1 MSNADVLQKAVEMA
15 GKNGYPRPDDAPLSS
30 WKRSINSGQAYR
42 IIFSHDFAKAF
53 WGEKRY
59 EHVGCGGVLD
69 VLKEIKCPKCGHVEP
84 PLKGYDGWQF
94 HLQQM
99 VISDDPLKYLEKFLD
114 KK

>member
-1 MSNADVLQKAVEMA
+1 MEWTFEIDGQKYFFD
-15 GKNGYPRPDDAPLSS
+15 KTKSLNT
-30 WKRSINSGQAYR
+30 
-42 IIFSHDFAKAF
+42 IIYSHDFAKAF

-59 EHVGCGGVLD
+59 EHIGCGGVLD

-99 VISDDPLKYLEKFLD
+99 VISDDLLKYLEKFLD